1 MPLYMSVSGISPP
14 LNLFPSTIPLSWKH
28 QNFCCCLVT
37 QLCLTLCD
45 PTNCRTPCFLSFSI
59 SWSLRKV
66 MSIESLMPSNH
77 FIVYHPVLLLPSISH
92 SIKVF
97 SSKSGLRIKWPK
109 YWSFSFSISPSNE
122 HSGLISF
129 SIDWFDLLAVQGTL
143 KSLLQHQNL
152 KASILQCSAFFMV
165 QLSHAYLITGK
176 TIALTTQTFDG
187 DWCLCFLIVCLG
199 LS

>member
-28 QNFCCCLVT
+28 QNFCCCSVT

-45 PTNCRTPCFLSFSI
+45 PVNCRMPCFLSFTI
-59 SWSLRKV
+59 SWNLLKF

-77 FIVYHPVLLLPSISH
+77 LILYHPLLLPSIFPSFR
-92 SIKVF
+92 VF
-97 SSKSGLRIKWPK
+97 SSKSALCIRWPK
-109 YWSFSFSISPSNE
+109 YWRFTFSISPSNE

-129 SIDWFDLLAVQGTL
+129 SIDWFDLFVVQRTL

-152 KASILQCSAFFMV
+152 KASILQCLAFFMV
-165 QLSHAYLITGK
+165 QLSHAYMITGK
-176 TIALTTQTFDG
+176 TIALTIQTFDG
-187 DWCLCFLIVCLG
+187 NWCLCFLIVCLG

>member
-28 QNFCCCLVT
+28 QNFCCCSVT

-45 PTNCRTPCFLSFSI
+45 PMNCRTPCFLSFTI
-59 SWSLRKV
+59 SWSLFKL

-77 FIVYHPVLLLPSISH
+77 LILYHPLLLLPSIFPSFR
-92 SIKVF
+92 VF
-97 SSKSGLRIKWPK
+97 SSKSTLCIRWPK
-109 YWSFSFSISPSNE
+109 YWRFTFSISHSNE

-129 SIDWFDLLAVQGTL
+129 SIDWFDLFVVQRTL
-143 KSLLQHQNL
+143 KSLLQRQNL

-165 QLSHAYLITGK
+165 QLSHAYMITGK
-176 TIALTTQTFDG
+176 TIALTIQTFDG
-187 DWCLCFLIVCLG
+187 NWCLCFLIVCLG

>member
-28 QNFCCCLVT
+28 QNFCCCSVT

-45 PTNCRTPCFLSFSI
+45 PVNCRMPCFLSFTI
-59 SWSLRKV
+59 SWNLLKF

-77 FIVYHPVLLLPSISH
+77 LILYHPLLLPSIFPSFR
-92 SIKVF
+92 VF
-97 SSKSGLRIKWPK
+97 SSKSALCIRWPK
-109 YWSFSFSISPSNE
+109 YWRFTFSISPSNE

-129 SIDWFDLLAVQGTL
+129 SIDWFDLFVVQRTL
-143 KSLLQHQNL
+143 KSLLQHQNC
-152 KASILQCSAFFMV
+152 KASILQCLAFFMV
-165 QLSHAYLITGK
+165 QLSHAYMITGK
-176 TIALTTQTFDG
+176 TIALTIQTFDG
-187 DWCLCFLIVCLG
+187 NWCLCFLIVCLG